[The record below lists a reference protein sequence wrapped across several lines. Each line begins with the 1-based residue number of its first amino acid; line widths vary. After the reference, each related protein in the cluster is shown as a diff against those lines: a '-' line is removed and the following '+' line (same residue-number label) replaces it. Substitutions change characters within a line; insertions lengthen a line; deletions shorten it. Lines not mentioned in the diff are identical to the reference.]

1 VMGIALTRTKLT
13 AFVISSIYAG
23 LAGALYALLFRFLM
37 PDLFTL
43 AHSVWYLAMVI
54 VGGMGSLLGSI
65 LGTVF
70 IVCLQEIT
78 RVWFAS
84 LAAAFP
90 KVLSV
95 GMGTGISHAAL
106 GLALVLFLIFEP
118 RGLSHRWETIK
129 STYRLWPFSY

>member
-1 VMGIALTRTKLT
+1 M
-13 AFVISSIYAG
+13 YAG
-23 LAGALYALLFRFLM
+23 VAGALYVIVFRFLM

-43 AHSVWYLAMVI
+43 NHSVWYLAMVI

-70 IVCLQEIT
+70 IVCLEEIT
-78 RVWFAS
+78 RVGFVG

-90 KVLSV
+90 DMLSV
-95 GMGTGISHAAL
+95 GMGTGISHSIL
-106 GLALVLFLIFEP
+106 GLAIILFLIFEP
-118 RGLSHRWETIK
+118 RGLSHRWEIIK